1 MAPTAELPEVPDAEV
16 VAPPREATEECGVS
30 GTAVNGQGQ
39 GHSTQNS
46 SDVEAP
52 R

>member
-16 VAPPREATEECGVS
+16 VEPPREATEERGVS
-30 GTAVNGQGQ
+30 ETAVNGEGQ

-46 SDVEAP
+46 RDKEAP